1 MLKSTHL
8 GLSSAVGELEKL
20 KRKFT
25 KIANKNKQLVM
36 KDRDDVVKAEEAK
49 TRLNENY
56 ILIAKLSSEN
66 LRLLGEYSKLE
77 SSAEELKKISTDLE
91 LRLQEEISAAN
102 TRLQEKEQEAERLQ
116 HKMAEVERRSGEM
129 TARVEQ
135 LQRR

>member
-66 LRLLGEYSKLE
+66 LRLLGEYSKIE

-91 LRLQEEISAAN
+91 LRLQDRPNANDEIALEAS
-102 TRLQEKEQEAERLQ
+102 TRAHEVNLLPWSCSTIAEALQLFSQAWY
-116 HKMAEVERRSGEM
+116 
-129 TARVEQ
+129 T
-135 LQRR
+135 